1 MFCRIFCH
9 TNYLCTCNTFKNE
22 LLFRNF
28 FTTKRNYLH
37 ERTLESRVSNQ
48 THVHCRS
55 YFRLPPR
62 LPGESGR
69 ERSLPDSVL
78 FDPPSRDGAAIGEK
92 NPLVLRRG
100 TFALRPPASN
110 IARHPLDGWIRAVRH
125 QGMPHLHQ
133 FRGVGRMQETVER

>member
-1 MFCRIFCH
+1 LSLEFQ
-9 TNYLCTCNTFKNE
+9 TQNT
-22 LLFRNF
+22 
-28 FTTKRNYLH
+28 
-37 ERTLESRVSNQ
+37 NQ

-62 LPGESGR
+62 LPGKSGR
-69 ERSLPDSVL
+69 ERSLLDSFL

-100 TFALRPPASN
+100 TFALRPPPSN
-110 IARHPLDGWIRAVRH
+110 IARHPLDGRIRAVRD

-133 FRGVGRMQETVER
+133 FRGVGRVQETVER